1 MVDGARLIP
10 LGELLHWTAQNFP
23 SFQVMGNAPVAQV
36 DAMVIEQAVLTRN
49 LQMVASAQGD
59 LKIFRLIL
67 LFGIPQLF
75 REFEFLGC
83 DLFKGNAYVPLL
95 NLIQGQ
101 TLCS

>member
-1 MVDGARLIP
+1 
-10 LGELLHWTAQNFP
+10 
-23 SFQVMGNAPVAQV
+23 MGNAPVAQV

-49 LQMVASAQGD
+49 LQMVASAQGV